1 VSGAGAG
8 ALAVPVFIRWASDA
22 QARAPSRAN
31 GDVMGRAT
39 RRGKRKKKTSAKH
52 IAALKKKIE
61 QPRRRHERPMLPV
74 NTQVR
79 ISETLIERKR
89 KEERKRRQHRDWDEL

>member
-1 VSGAGAG
+1 
-8 ALAVPVFIRWASDA
+8 
-22 QARAPSRAN
+22 
-31 GDVMGRAT
+31 
-39 RRGKRKKKTSAKH
+39 
-52 IAALKKKIE
+52 
-61 QPRRRHERPMLPV
+61 MLPV